1 VKLDAANLAAIIAMA
16 LATYATRVSGLW
28 LLRFV
33 RVTPRMQAALDALPV
48 AILTAVI
55 APALMKGGTADILAA
70 GVTLLAASRLPLLA
84 TVILGVSSAALLRHL
99 IG

>member
-84 TVILGVSSAALLRHL
+84 TVILGVSSAVLLRHL

>member
-1 VKLDAANLAAIIAMA
+1 MKLDAANLAAIIAMA

-84 TVILGVSSAALLRHL
+84 TVILGVSSAVLLRHL

>member
-1 VKLDAANLAAIIAMA
+1 MKLDAANLAAIIAMA

>member
-1 VKLDAANLAAIIAMA
+1 VKLDPANLAAIIAMA

-55 APALMKGGTADILAA
+55 APSLMKGGPADMLAA
-70 GVTLLAASRLPLLA
+70 AVTLVAAARLPLLA
-84 TVILGVSSAALLRHL
+84 VVIVGVSSAVALRHL

>member
-1 VKLDAANLAAIIAMA
+1 MKLDAANLAAIIAMA

-33 RVTPRMQAALDALPV
+33 HVTPRMQAALDALPV

-84 TVILGVSSAALLRHL
+84 TVILGVSSAVLLRHL

>member
-1 VKLDAANLAAIIAMA
+1 MKLDPANLAAIIAMA

-55 APALMKGGTADILAA
+55 APSLMKGGPADMLAA
-70 GVTLLAASRLPLLA
+70 AVTLVAAARLPLLA
-84 TVILGVSSAALLRHL
+84 VVIVGVSSAVALRHL

>member
-16 LATYATRVSGLW
+16 LATYATRVSGFW

-84 TVILGVSSAALLRHL
+84 TVILGVSSAVLLRHL